1 MQLLHHINQLGWFF
15 YRLTPKGKK
24 AYTFKKGLE
33 GLRESNALRTKT
45 KANVIT
51 SAFKKLKQK
60 KILAFHKGNSI
71 SKSKKTDH
79 QVIKAVSVEHA
90 EELRERG
97 LKISYNGKFKN
108 E

>member
-33 GLRESNALRTKT
+33 GLREGNALRTKT

-51 SAFKKLKQK
+51 SAYKKLKQK
-60 KILAFHKGNSI
+60 KLLAFHKGQSI
-71 SKSKKTDH
+71 SKAKKTDH
-79 QVIKAVSVEHA
+79 QVIKAVSVEHK
-90 EELRERG
+90 EELKERG
-97 LKISYNGKFKN
+97 IRILNNGKFKN